1 MLLTLSHTLP
11 CKMLNLNG
19 IYFHVHTGLS
29 VQPLLHVQSPVDVS
43 SNNTLDHKSTT
54 SCLDSISI
62 NPCGALVEEEDLFQ
76 CGKCKREFTLLDL
89 FMSHKKSCQAKVSI
103 APSMIL
109 GNDKQSLSPDISTH
123 HSHNTSAPGS
133 PFNSSVT
140 SQSLL
145 PPDVPSSAVAS
156 GVIPLESDY
165 MSSLTTN
172 INSSNSNGLALNENS
187 NPLTSDTNLILSAAN
202 DVPVTSAI
210 DAVLSNS
217 PLSSSTALVTSNG
230 SMFQFVTGPLNGALH
245 PINAPLFV
253 TASTSAN
260 TCVTE
265 ATSEISSVTLTPNI
279 VFNLTSHQSA
289 PSAAVPSPSV
299 CNVKNSTSELNSPL
313 NIEQSSSILTTE
325 ATVACEESENTRK
338 RRIIKMK
345 KKTKMKNNSHVN
357 CGVANGSTDADIVVA
372 VKKVPKLTC
381 NFCSRAF
388 NKNFDLQQHI
398 RCHTGEKPF
407 QCVVCGRA
415 FAQKSNVKKHMQ
427 THKVWP
433 DGMHSTHAF
442 IQSGQENEPS
452 DSERFPG
459 DILQERLEQQE
470 LSVVTVRGDRE
481 DSISKELTEYICP
494 FCKHT
499 SRTYFEWKNHLK
511 SHKREKVY
519 KCILT
524 SCAKMFTELDRFL
537 EHIQSHENDMVYH
550 CHQCSKSFSSLYD
563 LGSHQYSHTLYPTVN
578 LPENSSQKY
587 YRCQKCLNKYTT
599 FVALEQHLATSSH
612 HYPCPNCNKVFPCE
626 RYLRRHLITH
636 SSGLHVCQFCD
647 KKFKT
652 ANYLKVHQVIHTGEK
667 PFTCNECQAA
677 FNRRD
682 KLKRHKLIHDPVRK
696 FKCPFTAQT
705 GCSKEFNRPDKL
717 KAHITTHSGIKP
729 HHCNQCGRSF
739 SRRAHLRA
747 HLSGHV
753 QSIAKQSQAHA
764 SHQQHALHQ
773 QPQQQQ
779 PQQPLQQ
786 QQAHVAVDAITSS
799 PSEGTVAP
807 SSQSQP
813 LNERSSSSISLQE
826 SISRTDGTDL
836 LNLFDCRSSDDNLF
850 TAADDSASELCGSS
864 VRQTEG
870 ESSSTTTA
878 LVAVTAAA
886 VARELEVARELTVA
900 TNCTSTMS
908 GCVEEGGVQVESRI
922 TTAKC
927 SLSQPHV
934 ESDGKLALAD
944 VSIERLNG
952 SGQSGM
958 VANAASD
965 PLNSFEHH
973 HHPHHQIAAASP
985 LGSSNLPTGTIIT
998 LTGDFDADTAY
1009 ATIDASTIEMAA
1021 LNGITSIPLSL
1032 LSSVDS
1038 KSSDVL

>member
-1 MLLTLSHTLP
+1 MQFIDCDFLA
-11 CKMLNLNG
+11 
-19 IYFHVHTGLS
+19 GLS

-43 SNNTLDHKSTT
+43 VTSPLDHKSTT
-54 SCLDSISI
+54 SCLDTIPI
-62 NPCGALVEEEDLFQ
+62 NACENYAEEEDLFQ
-76 CGKCKREFTLLDL
+76 CGKCKQEFTLLDL
-89 FMSHKKSCQAKVSI
+89 FMSHKKTCQAKVSI
-103 APSMIL
+103 SSNLIL
-109 GNDKQSLSPDISTH
+109 GNDKQSLSPDISAH
-123 HSHNTSAPGS
+123 HSHNASAPGS

-165 MSSLTTN
+165 MASLTTN
-172 INSSNSNGLALNENS
+172 ITSSNSNGLLNENS
-187 NPLTSDTNLILSAAN
+187 NPLTSDTNLILSPAN

-210 DAVLSNS
+210 DGVLSNS

-253 TASTSAN
+253 TASASAN
-260 TCVTE
+260 TCVTD
-265 ATSEISSVTLTPNI
+265 ATSEISNVTHLPPNV
-279 VFNLTSHQSA
+279 VFNFTSHPTST
-289 PSAAVPSPSV
+289 STAVSSPSV
-299 CNVKNSTSELNSPL
+299 CTVKNLTNEFDSSI
-313 NIEQSSSILTTE
+313 NIDQTSSILPTE
-325 ATVACEESENTRK
+325 SIIPCEESENTRK
-338 RRIIKMK
+338 RRNVRMK
-345 KKTKMKNNSHVN
+345 KKSKLKNNTHSARN
-357 CGVANGSTDADIVVA
+357 ISNGTTEPDQNIVVA
-372 VKKVPKLTC
+372 VKKVAKLTC

-433 DGMHSTHAF
+433 DGLHSTHAF
-442 IQSGQENEPS
+442 IQSGQENDAS

-470 LSVVTVRGDRE
+470 LSVVSIRGDHD
-481 DSISKELTEYICP
+481 DSISKELSEYICP
-494 FCKHT
+494 FCKDT
-499 SRTYFEWKNHLK
+499 SRSYYEWKNHLK

-524 SCAKMFTELDRFL
+524 SCAKMFTELDHFL

-599 FVALEQHLATSSH
+599 FAALEQHLATSSH

-747 HLSGHV
+747 HLSGHI
-753 QSIAKQSQAHA
+753 QNLSKQGQQ
-764 SHQQHALHQ
+764 HQQSATHQ
-773 QPQQQQ
+773 VQQQQ
-779 PQQPLQQ
+779 RSQQ
-786 QQAHVAVDAITSS
+786 QKQPQVHVVVESS
-799 PSEGTVAP
+799 SALTLRETAVAP
-807 SSQSQP
+807 SSQSQG

-826 SISRTDGTDL
+826 SISRPDGADL

-850 TAADDSASELCGSS
+850 TSTDDSPSELCGPS
-864 VRQTEG
+864 VRQTES

-878 LVAVTAAA
+878 LNTG
-886 VARELEVARELTVA
+886 LSVA
-900 TNCTSTMS
+900 TNCAAAAAATAASTITTT
-908 GCVEEGGVQVESRI
+908 GEREDTVQSESKI

-934 ESDGKLALAD
+934 DSDADGKLTALAAD

-952 SGQSGM
+952 SLTSSSSNSGSSRM
-958 VANAASD
+958 LANTHSD
-965 PLNSFEHH
+965 PLHSPFDEHH
-973 HHPHHQIAAASP
+973 HQITSTSP
-985 LGSSNLPTGTIIT
+985 LGSSNLPSATIIT
-998 LTGDFDADTAY
+998 LSSDFDQDTSFAS
-1009 ATIDASTIEMAA
+1009 IDASTIGMAA